1 MLCCLNNENYCLN
14 NTTKHSLKLRYF
26 WPLYQNLKG
35 CLDFFLSSLITPHS
49 IFVTPHSLLKIPQL
63 STPHPFGNYFHY
75 TSLKYFNLFVG
86 HIPELSVRPFCY
98 FNRVLLP
105 FTPSTKCLSHHSLP
119 LLLAPKKSKLKK
131 LKQRAKH
138 GKQAPA
144 SIMRKVDTVAL
155 CDTCNSNIHSAN
167 PLAHRHEFISMEP
180 FFAPPSWSPNRA
192 LRRVSHQIGWMKLGY
207 GERVMRKRGSGF
219 WWGFGEVAATRERVA
234 ATEDE
239 VLWPCGW
246 TCLWVWNPFLWPCK

>member
-1 MLCCLNNENYCLN
+1 M
-14 NTTKHSLKLRYF
+14 
-26 WPLYQNLKG
+26 
-35 CLDFFLSSLITPHS
+35 DFFLSSLITPHS

-138 GKQAPA
+138 RKQASA
-144 SIMRKVDTVAL
+144 SVTCKADAVAL
-155 CDTCNSNIHSAN
+155 CVTCDSDIHSAN
-167 PLAHRHEFISMEP
+167 PLAHRHDRVPVEP
-180 FFAPPSWSPNRA
+180 FFAPSSRSSNRA
-192 LRRVSHQIGWMKLGY
+192 LCRVGH
-207 GERVMRKRGSGF
+207 
-219 WWGFGEVAATRERVA
+219 
-234 ATEDE
+234 
-239 VLWPCGW
+239 
-246 TCLWVWNPFLWPCK
+246 